1 MRSHK
6 DNPSSLWK
14 IINRALPAKD
24 KERQI
29 YSKDL
34 KSVANDFNQFF
45 VTVGRNASEASLRLA
60 LENNIPISD
69 ETDIVP
75 YSVGE
80 LFNLRPVS
88 CEEVRRVVMSLPLN
102 KAPGPDKVNARI
114 IRDCLPVILGPL
126 TEIINCSIL
135 TSSFPDKWKEA
146 EATPIL
152 KDGDHEVASNN
163 RPLSLLAVASKVCE
177 KIVLSQFST
186 YLFDN
191 NKLTSHQSGNK
202 KAHSTETLNIF
213 LTDHILEAMDKK
225 KLTALVLLDLSKA
238 FDSIQHQKLLL
249 KLSKV
254 GASPSTIKWFKSYL
268 TGRFQSVRIDSTLS
282 DPLPITHGVP
292 QGAILSPLLFCI
304 YLNDLPSA
312 PKVCNLESYVDD
324 SKVFLSF
331 PISDVNSV
339 IGKLE
344 QDLRNV
350 AQWCCA
356 NNLLINPSKTKLLFI
371 GTRQLMATLPELPQ
385 VSFLGSTLHPAT
397 SAKDLGVILD
407 PNLSYDQHITHVV
420 SSCFSKL
427 YQINRVR
434 DSFDE
439 DTLKLLI
446 TSLVF
451 SKMLYC
457 STVWS
462 NTSLGNI
469 NKLQSIQNFA
479 SKIVTNSK
487 KYDHVTPLLRQLNWL
502 PVKQMLYLK
511 DAVMTYKCVNGLA
524 PLYLSVK
531 LTKRSNIHSRNT
543 RKRDSLNTP
552 LFRTTA
558 GQRTFQYR
566 AASIWNNLDS
576 QMKNYSLKKF
586 KVEMKDKLLSSL
598 L

>member
-1 MRSHK
+1 
-6 DNPSSLWK
+6 
-14 IINRALPAKD
+14 
-24 KERQI
+24 
-29 YSKDL
+29 
-34 KSVANDFNQFF
+34 
-45 VTVGRNASEASLRLA
+45 
-60 LENNIPISD
+60 
-69 ETDIVP
+69 
-75 YSVGE
+75 
-80 LFNLRPVS
+80 
-88 CEEVRRVVMSLPLN
+88 
-102 KAPGPDKVNARI
+102 
-114 IRDCLPVILGPL
+114 
-126 TEIINCSIL
+126 
-135 TSSFPDKWKEA
+135 
-146 EATPIL
+146 
-152 KDGDHEVASNN
+152 
-163 RPLSLLAVASKVCE
+163 
-177 KIVLSQFST
+177 
-186 YLFDN
+186 
-191 NKLTSHQSGNK
+191 
-202 KAHSTETLNIF
+202 
-213 LTDHILEAMDKK
+213 MDKK

-249 KLSKV
+249 KLTKV

-292 QGAILSPLLFCI
+292 QGVILSPLLFCI
-304 YLNDLPSA
+304 YLNDLPSS
-312 PKVCNLESYVDD
+312 PKVCKLESYVDD

-331 PISDVNSV
+331 PISDLNSA

-371 GTRQLMATLPELPQ
+371 GTRQLMARLPELPQ
-385 VSFLGSTLHPAT
+385 VSFLGSTLHPVT

-434 DSFDE
+434 GSFDE

-451 SKMLYC
+451 GKMLYC

-462 NTSLGNI
+462 NTSSGNI

-511 DAVMTYKCVNGLA
+511 DAVMTYKCVYGLA

-543 RKRDSLNTP
+543 RKRDSLNIP

-586 KVEMKDKLLSSL
+586 KVEMKDKLLSSVL
-598 L
+598 